1 MNNQKHITFLLV
13 VLLTIGVKA
22 IGQIPNFSIIPN
34 LYEGDSVGITH
45 LINNGTKLSKG
56 RVIAWFPKDSLSAKR
71 MNEILDTLNIGVVA
85 AERFIKAPHAWQVH
99 QKEMPYTFYFR
110 SESFISHASGAG
122 FVSIPFWRIK
132 EGKAPWLHEALHE
145 MLNTNAGNWFN
156 ESVPEDV
163 WIKNMPLWLS
173 EGLPD
178 YISMQ
183 VSQKLKLRRFD
194 VFANSLL
201 INIDSVCREDLKGS
215 KADSILL
222 FIGKRGALTGLL
234 GKDRRL
240 YAPTFYHCSCSFVKF
255 LAEKAGVDA
264 LIASHAAYPREIEE
278 LEKRVSPS
286 LDESKKLWLIHL
298 NGSRK

>member
-1 MNNQKHITFLLV
+1 MNNQKHMRFLLA
-13 VLLTIGVKA
+13 VLLTISVKTM
-22 IGQIPNFSIIPN
+22 GQIPNFSIIPN
-34 LYEGDSVGITH
+34 LWEGDSVGITH

-56 RVIAWFPKDSLSAKR
+56 RIIAWFPKDSLSAKR
-71 MNEILDTLNIGVVA
+71 MNEILDTINIGVVA
-85 AERFIKAPHAWQVH
+85 AEKFIKAPHAWQVH
-99 QKEMPYTFYFR
+99 QKGMPYTFYFR

-132 EGKAPWLHEALHE
+132 QGKAPWLHEALHE

-156 ESVPEDV
+156 ESIPEDV

-183 VSQKLKLRRFD
+183 VSENLMLRRFD

-201 INIDSVCREDLKGS
+201 INVDSVCREDLKGS

-222 FIGKRGALTGLL
+222 FIGTRGALTGLFD
-234 GKDRRL
+234 KDRRL

-255 LAEKAGVDA
+255 LAEKVGVDP
-264 LIASHAAYPREIEE
+264 LVASHAAYPREIEE
-278 LEKRVSPS
+278 LEKRISPS
-286 LDESKKLWLIHL
+286 LDESKKSWLIYIH
-298 NGSRK
+298 